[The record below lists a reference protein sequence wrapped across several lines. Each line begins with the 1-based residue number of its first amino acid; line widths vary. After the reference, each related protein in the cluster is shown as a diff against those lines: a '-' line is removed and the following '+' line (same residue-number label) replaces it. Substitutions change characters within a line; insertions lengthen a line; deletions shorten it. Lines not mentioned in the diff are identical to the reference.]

1 MSENSKNL
9 VIALIKYNCKVNDSV
24 SKALKPFGVSFQQF
38 NVLRILRGQKGVA
51 ANLSTVHERM
61 VNRTSNTTRIIDKL
75 SDKNL
80 VKRNICEENRRK
92 IELFITN
99 EGLKLLSVIDT
110 IVEKTEDKATQ
121 KLNEKEKEKLIA
133 LLKQIND

>member
-9 VIALIKYNCKVNDSV
+9 VIALIKYNCKVNESV

-75 SDKNL
+75 SEKNL
-80 VKRNICEENRRK
+80 VKRNICKENRRK

-99 EGLKLLSVIDT
+99 EGLNLLTVIDA

>member
-9 VIALIKYNCKVNDSV
+9 VIALIKYNCKVNESV

-51 ANLSTVHERM
+51 ANLSTVHKRM

-80 VKRNICEENRRK
+80 VKRNICKENRRK
-92 IELFITN
+92 IELFIAN

-133 LLKQIND
+133 LLKQVND

>member
-9 VIALIKYNCKVNDSV
+9 VIALIKYNCKVNESV
-24 SKALKPFGVSFQQF
+24 SKALKPHGVSYQQF
-38 NVLRILRGQKGVA
+38 NILRILRGQKGIA

-61 VNRTSNTTRIIDKL
+61 VNRSSNTTRIIDKL
-75 SDKNL
+75 TDKNL
-80 VKRNICEENRRK
+80 VKRNICKENRRK

>member
-1 MSENSKNL
+1 MSKNSQKL
-9 VIALIKYNCKVNDSV
+9 VIALIKYNCKVNESV

-80 VKRNICEENRRK
+80 VKRNICKENRRK

>member
-1 MSENSKNL
+1 M
-9 VIALIKYNCKVNDSV
+9 
-24 SKALKPFGVSFQQF
+24 
-38 NVLRILRGQKGVA
+38 RILRGQKGVA

-80 VKRNICEENRRK
+80 VKRNICKENRRK

-99 EGLKLLSVIDT
+99 EGLNLLTVIDA

>member
-9 VIALIKYNCKVNDSV
+9 VIALIKYNCKVNESV

-75 SDKNL
+75 SEKNL
-80 VKRNICEENRRK
+80 VKRNICKENRRK

-99 EGLKLLSVIDT
+99 EGLNLLSVIDA

-121 KLNEKEKEKLIA
+121 KLNEKEKVKLTA

>member
-9 VIALIKYNCKVNDSV
+9 VIALIKYNCKVNESV
-24 SKALKPFGVSFQQF
+24 SKALKPFGISFQQF

-80 VKRNICEENRRK
+80 VKRNICKQNRRK

>member
-9 VIALIKYNCKVNDSV
+9 VIALIKYNCKVNESV

-75 SDKNL
+75 SEKNL
-80 VKRNICEENRRK
+80 VKRNICKENRRK

-99 EGLKLLSVIDT
+99 EGLNLLSVIDA

-121 KLNEKEKEKLIA
+121 KLNEKEKVKLIA